1 MSKNV
6 KLYMSEHFG
15 APELKGDRWGYTVEL
30 LRKCLCYGFNERTDI
45 VSIETL
51 SNKQIKITFET
62 EHKYVPMQTIKLSAV
77 LPEELNDEFRID
89 SVDALTVTAT
99 GYKTLVFSGVST
111 TTGNSIVAP
120 LGFIEAF
127 TDGANIS
134 AFTDDTQDC
143 YFVIDDT
150 QPDSPAWSVGQMIRP
165 LCYMTDKMSDINTP
179 GETIVPFDPVNP
191 LFHKTRGYK
200 AGYNNTGTQYY
211 RNGLCSF
218 MSNSNYGGTDYNN
231 TDALRQMTSKWTLI
245 GNGRMFYFIP
255 VINNVAYKSYFNN
268 TSMIHVFGRFNNVS
282 KDNYML
288 LTPKTFSSYDYFN
301 YYFFPTLNIAF
312 KAYTSASTNYTSNT
326 TFNNGLPRFVLKNK
340 YALSTVNFL
349 LINNNRSYNSTG
361 HTIMGSNQDNL
372 KFPDPV
378 DRKLYLDNLYVYY
391 DAILGKISGVFITQQ
406 IKLWQ
411 MLDRTVKQ
419 VSKNNKKYNYY
430 ICNTKIDGEGSNN
443 NSLTGQSMI
452 YLISLENED
461 WYNYD

>member
-45 VSIETL
+45 VSIETV

-111 TTGNSIVAP
+111 TSGNSIVAP
-120 LGFIEAF
+120 LGFTEAF

-179 GETIVPFDPVNP
+179 GETIVPYDPANP
-191 LFHKTRGYK
+191 LFYKTRGYK

-218 MSNSNYGGTDYNN
+218 MSNSNYGVTAYNN
-231 TDALRQMTSKWTLI
+231 TDTLRQMTSKWTLI

-255 VINNVAYKSYFNN
+255 AITN
-268 TSMIHVFGRFNNVS
+268 TYATNFTNISIMHVFGRFNNIT

-288 LTPKTFSSYDYFN
+288 LMPKTYAGYDYFSYN
-301 YYFFPTLNIAF
+301 NWISANIAF
-312 KAYTSASTNYTSNT
+312 RAYINSNSNYTPNT
-326 TFNNGLPRFVLKNK
+326 TFNNGLPRFILKNK
-340 YALSTVNFL
+340 YLISTVNFL
-349 LINNNRSYNSTG
+349 YINNSRSYNATG
-361 HTIMGSNQDNL
+361 HAIIDATQNNI
-372 KFPDPV
+372 KFPDTV
-378 DRKLYLDNLYVYY
+378 DKKLYLDNLYAYY
-391 DAILGKISGVFITQQ
+391 DVLLGKISGVFITPQ
-406 IKLWQ
+406 IKEWQ
-411 MLDRTVKQ
+411 IKDRLIKQ
-419 VSKNNKKYNYY
+419 VNKNNKKYNYY
-430 ICNTKIDGEGSNN
+430 ICNTFTDAGGGVGG
-443 NSLTGQSMI
+443 TGNPTI